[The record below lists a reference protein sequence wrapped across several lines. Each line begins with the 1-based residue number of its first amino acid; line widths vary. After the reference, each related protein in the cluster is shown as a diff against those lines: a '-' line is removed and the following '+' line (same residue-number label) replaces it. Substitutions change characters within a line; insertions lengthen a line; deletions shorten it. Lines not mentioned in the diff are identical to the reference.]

1 MKREALPAGRASQP
15 ECAISG
21 GQKYRSTFLQL
32 PGFRLLDE
40 VLWSLLCTGWL
51 QIWIK
56 ALSVAEGRGQEK
68 VCKEMPAGILCEWPY
83 WSRVQNQE
91 GTHLAYD
98 HVLPSAW
105 DRIWSAQL
113 TTRDGIKKRKQNILV
128 LLLIYTY
135 KHKSCLRS
143 CRGYSWRTPISTE
156 TDRSDSN
163 VGPIFGKTSA
173 HLSPSPHNWWA
184 YKGCWQRIW
193 ITSIAISDGLFLY

>member
-1 MKREALPAGRASQP
+1 MKYCDPCCALGDCRYGSKLWAWLRDVARKKSAKRCQQVFFVSDHTGVEYRTRREHTWLM
-15 ECAISG
+15 I
-21 GQKYRSTFLQL
+21 TFCSL
-32 PGFRLLDE
+32 PG
-40 VLWSLLCTGWL
+40 TGSGVHSSPPEM
-51 QIWIK
+51 
-56 ALSVAEGRGQEK
+56 AL
-68 VCKEMPAGILCEWPY
+68 
-83 WSRVQNQE
+83 
-91 GTHLAYD
+91 
-98 HVLPSAW
+98 
-105 DRIWSAQL
+105 
-113 TTRDGIKKRKQNILV
+113 RKQNILV

-163 VGPIFGKTSA
+163 VGPIFGKTSV

>member
-1 MKREALPAGRASQP
+1 MVHSAASFPVIYRRRPHIHISIQNNPFPFPPRVAKLELLSALVAVKQVRSTVTWVMKRKALPAGRASQP
-15 ECAISG
+15 ECASSG

-40 VLWSLLCTGWL
+40 VLWSLLCTEWL

-98 HVLPSAW
+98 HVLLSAW

-113 TTRDGIKKRKQNILV
+113 TTRDGIKKA
-128 LLLIYTY
+128 
-135 KHKSCLRS
+135 KHFSS
-143 CRGYSWRTPISTE
+143 
-156 TDRSDSN
+156 
-163 VGPIFGKTSA
+163 FA
-173 HLSPSPHNWWA
+173 HLH
-184 YKGCWQRIW
+184 I
-193 ITSIAISDGLFLY
+193 